1 MKSNDDSQSTSEQ
14 ENSDVSTI
22 QRKLDEALK
31 KTNWFQNVSDSSS
44 DLFNIKKLTDT
55 KTLIECTY
63 TRIEIR
69 FISEAMKNLQWNWA
83 YRTSQS
89 NFYLLFW
96 NNKMQKL
103 IDLLRRRKPNFDK
116 NNILDYMYSQWTIFI
131 KDWKPVYA
139 YDEDIF
145 PNTELMIIS
154 KKEWFIKRLI
164 EQDLIDKDKL
174 RWKNPYFKL
183 EWWWIYESAQEKR
196 YYTTLML
203 LAITNDP
210 IKLLYSILK

>member
-1 MKSNDDSQSTSEQ
+1 MIQ
-14 ENSDVSTI
+14 E
-22 QRKLDEALK
+22 RLDEVLK
-31 KTNWFQNVSDSSS
+31 KTNWFQSNSDSSS
-44 DLFNIKKLTDT
+44 DSFNIEKLTDT
-55 KTLIECTY
+55 KINIECIY
-63 TRIEIR
+63 IKIEIR
-69 FISEAMKNLQWNWA
+69 FSFLCMKHWQWNWA
-83 YRTSQS
+83 FKEILS

-203 LAITNDP
+203 LAIIDDP
-210 IKLLYSILK
+210 IKLLLSILR

>member
-1 MKSNDDSQSTSEQ
+1 
-14 ENSDVSTI
+14 
-22 QRKLDEALK
+22 
-31 KTNWFQNVSDSSS
+31 
-44 DLFNIKKLTDT
+44 
-55 KTLIECTY
+55 
-63 TRIEIR
+63 
-69 FISEAMKNLQWNWA
+69 
-83 YRTSQS
+83 
-89 NFYLLFW
+89 
-96 NNKMQKL
+96 MQKL

-203 LAITNDP
+203 LAITDDP
-210 IKLLYSILK
+210 IKLLLSILK